1 MSAHRAARRHRLLI
15 VLITLWF
22 TVPASADGL
31 VELGRQLFFDP
42 DLSANRNQSCATCHN
57 PAQAFTDNRDNGVHA
72 AASLGSDG
80 HSLGNRNA
88 PTITYAA
95 LIPAFGRDASGVY
108 AGGLF
113 HDGRAATLGAQA
125 KEPFTNPIEM
135 ALPDPAAVVE
145 RVLGKG
151 AYAAAL
157 EELFGPAALRDS
169 ATTFDAITSAI
180 AAFEN
185 TPAFVAFDSR
195 YDRYLR
201 GEYRLNRE
209 EEIGRMLFFSQV
221 INCHSC
227 HLVDAREN
235 RAREPFTSFRFH
247 NIGIPVND
255 ELRRASGAAPSYRD
269 TGLLANPRVSDASE
283 AGKFRVPTLR
293 NVAVTAP
300 YMHNGVFRELETA
313 VRFYNRYTLT
323 DARSQTNPETGE
335 PWGAA
340 EVPESVDFALL
351 RAGQPMSELQVR
363 AVLAFLRALT
373 DRRYEHL
380 VYEATA
386 TAAR

>member
-1 MSAHRAARRHRLLI
+1 MSVHRAGRRRLLI
-15 VLITLWF
+15 VFATLWI
-22 TVPASADGL
+22 TVPATADDL
-31 VELGRQLFFDP
+31 VELGRQLFFDT
-42 DLSANRNQSCATCHN
+42 DLSANRNQSCSTCHN
-57 PAQAFTDNRDNGVHA
+57 PAQAFTDNRENGVHA

-80 HSLGNRNA
+80 HSIGDRNA

-95 LIPAFGRDASGVY
+95 LVPAFGRDASGVY

-113 HDGRAATLGAQA
+113 HDGRAATLAAQA

-145 RVLGKG
+145 RVLDKDAYVSALG
-151 AYAAAL
+151 A
-157 EELFGPAALRDS
+157 LFGPAAVRD
-169 ATTFDAITSAI
+169 ADTTFDAITAAI
-180 AAFEN
+180 AAFER
-185 TPAFVAFDSR
+185 TPEFVAFDSR

-201 GEYRLNRE
+201 GEYRLNHD

-227 HLVDAREN
+227 HLIDAREN
-235 RAREPFTSFRFH
+235 QEREPFTSFRFH
-247 NIGIPVND
+247 NIGIPVNE
-255 ELRRASGAAPSYRD
+255 ELRRASAVAPAHRD
-269 TGLLANPRVSDASE
+269 TGLLANPRVSDDSE

-323 DARSQTNPETGE
+323 DAWSQTNPETGK
-335 PWGAA
+335 PWGDA
-340 EVPESVDFALL
+340 EVPESVDAELL
-351 RAGQPMSELQVR
+351 QAGQPMSELQVH
-363 AVLAFLRALT
+363 AILAFLRALT

-380 VYEATA
+380 VYGE
-386 TAAR
+386 TAAASR